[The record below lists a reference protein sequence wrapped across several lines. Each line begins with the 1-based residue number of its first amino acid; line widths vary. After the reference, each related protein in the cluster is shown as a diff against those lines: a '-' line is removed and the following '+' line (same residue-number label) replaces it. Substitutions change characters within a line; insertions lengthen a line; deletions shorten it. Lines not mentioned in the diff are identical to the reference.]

1 MELRTVAQN
10 KQNGGASG
18 PPLNTL
24 IHTLLL
30 TYSMAS
36 TSTMARTSMSTS
48 TVRRSRTTSV
58 EDDER
63 MEPARKRRACA

>member
-1 MELRTVAQN
+1 MQ
-10 KQNGGASG
+10 
-18 PPLNTL
+18 TL

-30 TYSMAS
+30 TYSTAS
-36 TSTMARTSMSTS
+36 NTSTKARMSTSTS

-63 MEPARKRRACA
+63 VEPARKRRACV